1 MVLEKKQVVCIL
13 VNVICIKMIM
23 TYPRILVQ
31 NMGNAAWINIIYVS
45 LIALLLYS
53 VINRVYK
60 SEYGNFLTAAETLG
74 GRGLKITTGVLFA
87 SLLILNI
94 AFSVRSYPE
103 TVKTVLLTETK
114 MQLIVMAY
122 IATAAIGASFGIEN
136 NARIQ
141 AIFMP
146 IAAVVM
152 VGFFLLSIP
161 YWKLNNIMPILG
173 NGFEPLFMRGAL
185 NITMFSDIVLLNY
198 LMPYMYTKRDI
209 KNSGYVAIII
219 SGIISVIIVGTYNLI
234 YPYPVSKDFILPAY
248 QISRIVRLGMFFQRW
263 EAFFQFVWSI
273 AMYLYTS
280 LYIAV
285 IAAILADAFE
295 LKYSRPIVFPV
306 SIITACTAFTMNM
319 KNSADIVAVS
329 SYSMIVLAFCVPVI
343 FGAVMQVKRRRERL

>member
-45 LIALLLYS
+45 LITLLLYFCIS
-53 VINRVYK
+53 RLYK
-60 SEYGNFLTAAETLG
+60 PEYGNFLTAAETLG
-74 GRGLKITTGVLFA
+74 GKAFKGITGAVFA
-87 SLLILNI
+87 ALLILNI

-114 MQLIVMAY
+114 MQLIVLIY
-122 IATAAIGASFGIEN
+122 IAAAAIGAVFGIEN

-146 IAAVVM
+146 VAAVVM
-152 VGFFLLSIP
+152 AGFFLLSIP
-161 YWKLNNIMPILG
+161 YWKLNNIMPVLG
-173 NGFEPLFMRGAL
+173 NGAGQLFARGAL

-198 LMPYMYTKRDI
+198 LMPYMRTKRDI
-209 KNSGYVAIII
+209 KNSGYAAIII
-219 SGIISVIIVGTYNLI
+219 SGIISVFIVGTYNLI
-234 YPYPVSKDFILPAY
+234 YPYPISGDFILPAY

-285 IAAILADAFE
+285 IAGIIADAFD
-295 LKYSRPIVFPV
+295 LRYSRPIVFPV
-306 SIITACTAFTMNM
+306 SIITACAAFMMNM

-329 SYSMIVLAFCVPVI
+329 AYAMIVLAFCVPI
-343 FGAVMQVKRRRERL
+343 LFGAVMRLKKRG